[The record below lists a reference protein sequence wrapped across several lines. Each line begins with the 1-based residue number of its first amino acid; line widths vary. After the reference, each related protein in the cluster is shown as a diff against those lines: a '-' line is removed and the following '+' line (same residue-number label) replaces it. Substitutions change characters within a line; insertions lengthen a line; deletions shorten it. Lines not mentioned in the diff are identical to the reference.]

1 MYACA
6 CDHLFHFI
14 AALLS
19 GWRLCLLVLEV
30 LGKPKK
36 LRTVELTP
44 TKVIRRRCGVCLR
57 YYDAV
62 KQVFEL
68 IFSLPQLPVKT
79 ALAQTHIA
87 INFNYVRCLYVTI
100 VTKYSAPTTDYKFI
114 YSVRYCVM
122 YKFALRRH
130 NVWERYWKWLNLLGW
145 D

>member
-1 MYACA
+1 M
-6 CDHLFHFI
+6 
-14 AALLS
+14 
-19 GWRLCLLVLEV
+19 
-30 LGKPKK
+30 
-36 LRTVELTP
+36 ELTP
-44 TKVIRRRCGVCLR
+44 TKVIRRRCGVRLR

-122 YKFALRRH
+122 YKFAL
-130 NVWERYWKWLNLLGW
+130 
-145 D
+145 